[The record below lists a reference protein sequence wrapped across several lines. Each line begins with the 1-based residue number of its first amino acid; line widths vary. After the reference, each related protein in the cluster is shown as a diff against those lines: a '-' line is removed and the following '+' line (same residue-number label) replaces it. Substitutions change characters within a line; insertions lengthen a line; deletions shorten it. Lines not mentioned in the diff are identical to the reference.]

1 MTFIDALLVVG
12 AYKADLTLNVAAR
25 EHLSGAPSDFCP
37 EEDGTVC
44 ARLVYGALVVEL
56 QAFFLNHLTEINTVE
71 LSPSLEDISVQV
83 LRFARVNL
91 LHVDEALAR
100 LVSAVL
106 EVNAPE
112 GELLFEHFLLIL
124 GSARGIEE
132 VRTVSS
138 ALQVVNHK
146 LEGFRVSV
154 NENGTIVQLVKLQVK
169 SIGSAFMF
177 LNLVLFMKV
186 HFAEHC
192 VQVRLGLLY
201 QGLES
206 SDDVRSA
213 DVQLDELAG
222 LRVHF
227 LNEDSAALLVE
238 ASRLV
243 PVVTLLEGLK
253 RKRTLQFAR
262 HVFDIRRVHEIDLT
276 FIRFKGI
283 LEYTFHTNFDD
294 WTVRLNFEIIFVTL
308 SAHLPHLC

>member
-12 AYKADLTLNVAAR
+12 AYKADLTLNVVAR

-192 VQVRLGLLY
+192 VQVRLGLL
-201 QGLES
+201 
-206 SDDVRSA
+206 
-213 DVQLDELAG
+213 
-222 LRVHF
+222 
-227 LNEDSAALLVE
+227 
-238 ASRLV
+238 
-243 PVVTLLEGLK
+243 
-253 RKRTLQFAR
+253 
-262 HVFDIRRVHEIDLT
+262 
-276 FIRFKGI
+276 
-283 LEYTFHTNFDD
+283 
-294 WTVRLNFEIIFVTL
+294 
-308 SAHLPHLC
+308 